1 MGYPP
6 STPSPIAAAVWLQ
19 ASKVTLSAIE
29 GWVRCDIPVMLDVED
44 SVGGAVTARPTV
56 FGTDK
61 LGVSVEGN
69 IEPGTGGEAVCITIA
84 RER

>member
-29 GWVRCDIPVMLDVED
+29 GWVLCEVPVMLDVEV
-44 SVGGAVTARPTV
+44 SVDGAVTAHPTV
-56 FGTDK
+56 FGTNK

-69 IEPGTGGEAVCITIA
+69 IEHGTGGEAECITIA